1 MRVKRKAR
9 HLSACKYA
17 NENPARN
24 QRFACVHA
32 PVIDCSNHGSAM
44 QGVLEHF
51 IMVTSIAPIT
61 AKAKQ
66 ATN

>member
-1 MRVKRKAR
+1 MQAKTPQETRGLLAFM
-9 HLSACKYA
+9 LL
-17 NENPARN
+17 
-24 QRFACVHA
+24 
-32 PVIDCSNHGSAM
+32 VIDCSNHGSAM